1 MSENSKSVLPRE
13 LSPEALKNSGTV
25 KIIEPPK
32 GKISSMGAFMLQ
44 QRISDQLQ
52 LSSTSPLTGHQK
64 VKKI

>member
-1 MSENSKSVLPRE
+1 MIKDNKDILPKE
-13 LSPEALKNSGTV
+13 LSPESLKV
-25 KIIEPPK
+25 KIIEPLK
-32 GKISSMGAFMLQ
+32 GKISSMDAFMLQ